1 MHALILPQRHN
12 PPDGFGV
19 PQMEEKKRRE
29 AEEEAAAARAAEE
42 AGRAASL
49 RKAVVITYVPTQATR
64 ISLPEPPARTW
75 C

>member
-1 MHALILPQRHN
+1 MHALILPQHHN